1 MSTLAFIAAAAL
13 FGAGGGYGLAR
24 LQRRQSRVPTPLDVL
39 GHQVEALEVLG
50 ARTAKRT
57 NALEQEL
64 THLRARLDAQA
75 DRISALDDRQSEQDD
90 RLTRVVSDTLDL
102 GNEVKGQIE
111 GLEERLEAMGQHQQS
126 VLKAL
131 DGQLQEMQQFIIKA
145 ADDAA
150 RQRAALPQPFT
161 GVVSPAVDW
170 RQGPQA
176 APAAAAP
183 AQQKQQQPAV
193 GEAELA
199 ELLARQQVLQQQFA
213 QRRRADGE
221 AAFRTPNGAGL

>member
-1 MSTLAFIAAAAL
+1 M
-13 FGAGGGYGLAR
+13 
-24 LQRRQSRVPTPLDVL
+24 
-39 GHQVEALEVLG
+39 LG

-150 RQRAALPQPFT
+150 RQRAALPLPFI
-161 GVVSPAVDW
+161 GVASPAVDSAVDW

-183 AQQKQQQPAV
+183 AQQQQQPAV